1 MQKYK
6 SLKSVMHMV
15 RLWDDYNRIATFDYR
30 TGKKVWTGRKH
41 APGPYRYEINKSAL
55 LRADKYIYFSR

>member
-6 SLKSVMHMV
+6 SLKSVMHML
-15 RLWDDYNRIATFDYR
+15 RLWDDYHRIAAREYN
-30 TGKKVWTGRKH
+30 TGKMVWLGRKH

-55 LRADKYIYFSR
+55 LRADKYIK